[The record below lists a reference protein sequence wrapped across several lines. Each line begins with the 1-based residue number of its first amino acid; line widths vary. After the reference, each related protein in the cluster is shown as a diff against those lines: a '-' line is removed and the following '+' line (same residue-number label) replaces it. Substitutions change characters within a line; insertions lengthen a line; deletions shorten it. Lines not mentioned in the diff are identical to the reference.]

1 MSDVDF
7 AGPLVRLDKA
17 ISEIY
22 PATANGQ
29 WKDAFLYALKAQE
42 ELTRFM
48 AMCVNHKVRKP

>member
-1 MSDVDF
+1 MDVDY
-7 AGPLVRLDKA
+7 AGPLIRFEAAAK
-17 ISEIY
+17 EIY

-48 AMCVNHKVRKP
+48 AMCVNNKGKP